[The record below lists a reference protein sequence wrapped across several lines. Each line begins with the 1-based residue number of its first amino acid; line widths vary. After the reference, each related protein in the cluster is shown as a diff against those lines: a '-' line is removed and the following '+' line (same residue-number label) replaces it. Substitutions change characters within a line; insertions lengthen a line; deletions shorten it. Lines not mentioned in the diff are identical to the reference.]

1 MDEHRPRFVQRFLF
15 YILRFDRSESI
26 HKLHARAQI
35 NGAEV
40 KIGSVHTPWKY
51 NIHETRARWAWP
63 VTPTRPMVP
72 VAK

>member
-63 VTPTRPMVP
+63 VTPTRPDGSCC
-72 VAK
+72 